1 MRAEV
6 GMGTVDER
14 PAVRAAAP
22 AQEEGARE
30 VEMHLL
36 ARPRRLDWE
45 RLIEDG
51 TVPALVLG
59 AERRL
64 RR

>member
-1 MRAEV
+1 
-6 GMGTVDER
+6 MGTVEAAK
-14 PAVRAAAP
+14 PAAVRAAKDGDI
-22 AQEEGARE
+22 ERYY
-30 VEMHLL
+30 L
-36 ARPRRLDWE
+36 ASPPPPDWE

-64 RR
+64 RRDR

>member
-1 MRAEV
+1 MV
-6 GMGTVDER
+6 TVEELDVVVVPEDR
-14 PAVRAAAP
+14 EIVR
-22 AQEEGARE
+22 
-30 VEMHLL
+30 HLL
-36 ARPRRLDWE
+36 SCPPPPDWE

-64 RR
+64 RRER